1 MEPSKRLLGSGA
13 QTSRVQIL
21 VVAVLLVALLLAT
34 PVAAT
39 QYDLQ
44 KYNDL
49 NAAHE
54 DFDGTYYITHPKPVF
69 YLPDLTQG
77 SVNQIGFGPILG
89 GGGNYYIVIN
99 STIHKEEFEEISWWG
114 WNNWVQLFLWDVDKV
129 YIDVIQINPPSYVP
143 SGGWQV
149 TRNTLRRTGT
159 TWEYYVNGVYQGD
172 AGTVVTSAYYFQLFI
187 GVTDTYII
195 DNIIV
200 GDSEP
205 NIIGGLPLNWYIKRD
220 MITPSLKGVI
230 NNTGNAMSTNTF
242 HANWMVDS
250 SGSYTISIEN
260 VGTGFV
266 ANTTSWTAAA
276 DWSRGWAGN
285 NTYTIQDV
293 FIGTSA
299 PYGYYALRLKE
310 GGSTLDSS
318 YFWYL
323 ASGATIAWDKDIYG
337 IGDVATITTDVS
349 SGYWDTSTY
358 AYTGKIIDLYGV
370 TQDTWTINSQ
380 TMDHTVDLTSYP
392 VGDYYA
398 VIVASS
404 GGTDYYMAF
413 DIATINDKVNILGHT
428 VNAYTGGVVPL
439 ASVSFIR
446 GGTFHNSV
454 SSAAGS
460 FSETG
465 LLWGLEIG
473 VNATKTDFNFTPFKF
488 TPPAAGTYTLN
499 LSLLPDY
506 IPNSTA
512 IAGVVYEDWSHN
524 AIPGATVWISNSTW
538 TGTSTTATSMG
549 FYMFDGLAAGES
561 YLINATAAGYAQ
573 SVDYSR
579 SPIVGLHIV
588 QNIEMTSSYILTV
601 YIRDATTNSLI
612 MDTVFVE
619 SSDGQIKNTT
629 MGSTTFTLG
638 FGAYTITGSSSGY
651 TGSSTAVLMTG
662 NRDIT
667 LYLTKT
673 TAQPTKQIYIAPH
686 EVRFVVHDIYGAAIP
701 DVAVTAVG
709 WASSM
714 PDPAGWLLELFGI
727 NTATTPTNSTMAGTT
742 GTDGSIVFIM
752 FPAYKYNITF
762 TKAGYNIPIQYIWP
776 KEDQYLITAMPIAQ
790 PSTTELNWSLW
801 QVPVGANQVKV
812 GLDYNDTGAATTSL
826 EFYVRDTNKA
836 TVYHEQFFSLGW
848 AQPNYTITIGPNQYW
863 YWGFNATNTNFAE
876 NITADQYLATETRR
890 VNLPIPDFFQNLMSV
905 AFIVIVMGL
914 SGTEN
919 RRQVMVFDSFFG
931 IFLTGIGV
939 FPAMNNV
946 IGWPLLFMALGF
958 SVLYYMRTGERKEG
972 T

>member
-21 VVAVLLVALLLAT
+21 VAAALLIALLVVGSAGAFQDDFNSYTTTDLYLQSGYFDSTGSQIGDMLFYDGVDRLSFGESNGPTNYWTVNTSVDTGPLYYAAWTLNGNSFIQIDFYDENHVLITDVLLW
-34 PVAAT
+34 
-39 QYDLQ
+39 Y
-44 KYNDL
+44 
-49 NAAHE
+49 
-54 DFDGTYYITHPKPVF
+54 TYCPQPCRVEIKRIGQTWKAYCNGYFHGNYIT
-69 YLPDLTQG
+69 T
-77 SVNQIGFGPILG
+77 
-89 GGGNYYIVIN
+89 
-99 STIHKEEFEEISWWG
+99 
-114 WNNWVQLFLWDVDKV
+114 
-129 YIDVIQINPPSYVP
+129 
-143 SGGWQV
+143 
-149 TRNTLRRTGT
+149 
-159 TWEYYVNGVYQGD
+159 
-172 AGTVVTSAYYFQLFI
+172 A
-187 GVTDTYII
+187 TDTHFIRLYGSSGSL
-195 DNIIV
+195 DNLVLTDV
-200 GDSEP
+200 GNEP
-205 NIIGGLPLNWYIKRD
+205 YIIGGPPAGWYVRKD
-220 MITPSLKGVI
+220 MLSALTKGLYNETGDLMSSFFHSDFGVSTPG
-230 NNTGNAMSTNTF
+230 T
-242 HANWMVDS
+242 
-250 SGSYTISIEN
+250 YTINLRHYS
-260 VGTGFV
+260 G
-266 ANTTSWTAAA
+266 ALWNTTSWTASYVNATGGLQGNISYNI
-276 DWSRGWAGN
+276 DDILIDAG
-285 NTYTIQDV
+285 
-293 FIGTSA
+293 A
-299 PYGYYALRLKE
+299 PYGMYEMELVGPSGGILDTTWFYYIATGADIQWDRETYSAGDDAVL
-310 GGSTLDSS
+310 ST
-318 YFWYL
+318 
-323 ASGATIAWDKDIYG
+323 T
-337 IGDVATITTDVS
+337 VS
-349 SGYWDTSTY
+349 AGYWDTSTY
-358 AYTGKIIDLYGV
+358 SYEGRIYDLYG
-370 TQDTWTINSQ
+370 TLKDSWTISSI
-380 TMDHTVDLTSYP
+380 TDTETVSLLGYDT
-392 VGDYYA
+392 GDYVA
-398 VIVASS
+398 AIVATTIS
-404 GGTDYYMAF
+404 GGTEYWMDY
-413 DIATINDKVNILGHT
+413 DTATITDKVNILGHT
-428 VNAYTGGVVPL
+428 VNAYSGGVVPL
-439 ASVSFIR
+439 ASVSFIQ

-454 SSAAGS
+454 SAADGS

-465 LLWGLEIG
+465 LLWGSEIG
-473 VNATKTDFNFTPFKF
+473 VNATKTGFNFTPFKF

-512 IAGVVYEDWSHN
+512 IAGVVYDDWSHN

-573 SVDYSR
+573 SADYSR
-579 SPIVGLHIV
+579 SPIAGLHIV
-588 QNIEMTSSYILTV
+588 QDIEMTSSYILTV

-629 MGSTTFTLG
+629 TGSTTFTLG

-790 PSTTELNWSLW
+790 PSTTELNWTLW

-812 GLDYNDTGAATTSL
+812 GLDFNDTGAATTSL

-863 YWGFNATNTNFAE
+863 YWGFNAMNTNFAE

-939 FPAMNNV
+939 FPAMNNI